1 MKLYMVKYEILTDA
15 DCTCADIFLKMTFL
29 RMEPCFRSPAP
40 LKYIE
45 EFLKQCNGLFIV
57 ITYTPIQKIIH
68 FLYLT
73 RNCCKKCNTRSSGR
87 NGTCEPAALRFLP
100 EDLMLHFSQPFLIRY
115 KRCISIYLTKWSA
128 EKIFQVHHILYI
140 TTTCLHR
147 CLVAFV
153 LWECL
158 LTWYPQSGQCPQYHL
173 PKACLPW

>member
-1 MKLYMVKYEILTDA
+1 MVKYEILTDA

-87 NGTCEPAALRFLP
+87 NGICEPAALRFLP
-100 EDLMLHFSQPFLIRY
+100 EDLVLHFSQPFLIRY
-115 KRCISIYLTKWSA
+115 KRCISIYSNIQFNQVKCRKNLSSSSYFIYHHYLFASLPGSFWSLRMSSNL
-128 EKIFQVHHILYI
+128 ISTVRSMSPI
-140 TTTCLHR
+140 
-147 CLVAFV
+147 
-153 LWECL
+153 
-158 LTWYPQSGQCPQYHL
+158 SSS
-173 PKACLPW
+173 